1 VARIE
6 LQSWWQLSQ
15 QFRFLLAG
23 GYNTVFGYLVFS
35 GLYLLFGQQI
45 HYLIIA
51 VLAHGIAVVNA
62 YIVHRRLVFRSS
74 EPWLGSFLRF
84 NASQLAALGV
94 GIAFLYALVTYARF
108 RPLAAQAIV
117 TTVSV
122 LLTYLL
128 HSRFSFRGQPREL

>member
-1 VARIE
+1 
-6 LQSWWQLSQ
+6 LQSWWRLPQ

-23 GYNTVFGYLVFS
+23 GYNTVFGYLVFG
-35 GLYLLFGQQI
+35 GLYLLFSQQV

-51 VLAHGIAVVNA
+51 VLAHGCAVISA
-62 YIVHRRLVFRSS
+62 FIVHRRLVFRSS
-74 EPWLGSFLRF
+74 EPWPRSFVRF
-84 NASQLAALGV
+84 NASQLATLGF
-94 GIAFLYALVTYARF
+94 GIICLYVLVTYGRF

-128 HSRFSFRGQPREL
+128 HSRFSFRGHPREL